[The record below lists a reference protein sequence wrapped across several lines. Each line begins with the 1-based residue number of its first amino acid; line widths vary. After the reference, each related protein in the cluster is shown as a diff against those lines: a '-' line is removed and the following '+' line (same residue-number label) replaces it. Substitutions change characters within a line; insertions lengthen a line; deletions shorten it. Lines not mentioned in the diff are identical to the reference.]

1 MLINSMEGIPFT
13 TYMYYHLV
21 HFKYLTILFVNSIS
35 VKLGEI
41 TNNNNNNNKKTNRET
56 KHHPTHIGR

>member
-41 TNNNNNNNKKTNRET
+41 TNNNKKTTEKQNT
-56 KHHPTHIGR
+56 TPHI

>member
-41 TNNNNNNNKKTNRET
+41 TNNNKKTTEKQNT
-56 KHHPTHIGR
+56 TPHM

>member
-35 VKLGEI
+35 VKLREI
-41 TNNNNNNNKKTNRET
+41 TTTTNKKTTTEKQNT
-56 KHHPTHIGR
+56 TPHIQEDE

>member
-41 TNNNNNNNKKTNRET
+41 TNNSSNKTTTEKQNTT
-56 KHHPTHIGR
+56 PHI